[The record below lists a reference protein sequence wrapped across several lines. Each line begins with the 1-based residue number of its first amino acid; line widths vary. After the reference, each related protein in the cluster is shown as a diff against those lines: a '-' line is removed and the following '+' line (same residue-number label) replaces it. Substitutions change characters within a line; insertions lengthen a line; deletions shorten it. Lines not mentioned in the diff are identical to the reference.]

1 MKKLALLL
9 VGMLLI
15 GLVAGCIEK
24 EESETS
30 TTSLIQISSTTP
42 TTTTQTETTPTIE
55 QEQPEQIIKKVYT
68 REELIKNLEEIKRFT
83 FLENTSVTF
92 DVKVKQGNLTF
103 NAGEVSII
111 TKKVGYV
118 DLENLEADI
127 NTTTTVFP
135 GGASSLTREI
145 IKDNSVYLYANG
157 MWQKLS
163 NETFGFSPEILI
175 NLTWKYNL
183 VSFVKLYLQEEPQ
196 NVTMVNETQVYYYT
210 VKEEDLKEI
219 VTLFMGIGNN
229 TNITFNVSN
238 GILEIIFKDGILY
251 GGRVMYELEIRIKD
265 VNAEVIEKGQEY
277 DEFVIKDINVKK
289 KVEEPKESVKA

>member
-1 MKKLALLL
+1 MKKFALLL

-15 GLVAGCIEK
+15 GLAAGCIEK
-24 EESETS
+24 EESKTS
-30 TTSLIQISSTTP
+30 TTSTTRISSTTS
-42 TTTTQTETTPTIE
+42 TITQTETTPTIE
-55 QEQPEQIIKKVYT
+55 QEQPEQTVKKVYT
-68 REELIKNLEEIKRFT
+68 REELIKKLEEIKRFT

-103 NAGEVSII
+103 NAGEVNII

-127 NTTTTVFP
+127 NTTTTIFP

-163 NETFGFSPEILI
+163 NETFGFSPELLI

-196 NVTMVNETQVYYYT
+196 NVTMANETQVYYYT
-210 VKEEDLKEI
+210 VKDEDLEEI

-229 TNITFNVSN
+229 ANITFNVSN
-238 GILEIIFKDGILY
+238 GILEITFKDGILY